1 MRRHVIGWCTL
12 WFAFFWLWMLLV
24 GEWNR
29 YEWIAAAACSALAA
43 TIGEI
48 ARARADVRARVPLRV
63 VAGSWSVVHQTFVDF
78 GIITWALVLSVLRR
92 EVVRGSFRAHPF
104 DAGGDDQRSTGMR
117 AWTHWAGNIT
127 PNAIAIDIDKERNL
141 SLVHDLI
148 RNRNS
153 EKPA

>member
-1 MRRHVIGWCTL
+1 
-12 WFAFFWLWMLLV
+12 
-24 GEWNR
+24 
-29 YEWIAAAACSALAA
+29 
-43 TIGEI
+43 
-48 ARARADVRARVPLRV
+48 VPLRV

-78 GIITWALVLSVLRR
+78 GIITWALVLSAVRR

-117 AWTHWAGNIT
+117 AWTHWAGNIS

>member
-1 MRRHVIGWCTL
+1 VRRHVIGWCAL

-24 GEWNR
+24 GEWNH
-29 YEWIAAAACSALAA
+29 YEWIAASVTSAVAA

-63 VAGSWSVVHQTFVDF
+63 VAGSWSVIHQIFVDF
-78 GIITWALVLSVLRR
+78 AIITWALVVSGVRR

-104 DAGGDDQRSTGMR
+104 EAGDDDQPSTGMR
-117 AWTHWAGNIT
+117 AWVQWAASFS

-148 RNRNS
+148 RNRAS